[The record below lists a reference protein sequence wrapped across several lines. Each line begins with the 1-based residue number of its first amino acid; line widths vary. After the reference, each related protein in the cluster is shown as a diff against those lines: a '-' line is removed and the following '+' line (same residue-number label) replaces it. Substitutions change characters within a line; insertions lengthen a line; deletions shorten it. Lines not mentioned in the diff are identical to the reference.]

1 MGINLR
7 DHVHDIDDLFTLE
20 EAEQL
25 FIAAGYKKKETA
37 VEGFEKLEITSE
49 IIRSNQQV
57 PSNQLKFNFKQGQQ
71 FEIQVQQKTVEHP
84 DLQDI
89 AVKGLEKVLRYTST
103 SMGGAA

>member
-7 DHVHDIDDLFTLE
+7 DHVHDVDDLFTLE

-25 FIAAGYKKKETA
+25 FIAAGYKKKQTS

-49 IIRSNQQV
+49 MLCSNQQM
-57 PSNQLKFNFKQGQQ
+57 SGNHLKFNFKQGQQ
-71 FEIQVQQKTVEHP
+71 FGIQVQQKAAEHP
-84 DLQDI
+84 NLQDI
-89 AVKGLEKVLRYTST
+89 SVKGFEKVIKYTST

>member
-7 DHVHDIDDLFTLE
+7 DHVHNVDDLFTLE

-25 FIAAGYKKKETA
+25 FIAAGYKEKDTT

-49 IIRSNQQV
+49 ILRSNQQM
-57 PSNQLKFNFKQGQQ
+57 PGDQLKFNFKQGQQ
-71 FEIQVQQKTVEHP
+71 FEIQVQQKTAEHP

-89 AVKGLEKVLRYTST
+89 SVKGFEKVIRYTST